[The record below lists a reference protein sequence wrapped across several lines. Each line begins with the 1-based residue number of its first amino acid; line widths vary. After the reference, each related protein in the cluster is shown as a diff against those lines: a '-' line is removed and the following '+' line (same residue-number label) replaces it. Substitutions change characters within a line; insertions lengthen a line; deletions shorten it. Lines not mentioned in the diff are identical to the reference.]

1 MKVKPL
7 IVIPSDQNREQVIRK
22 GQKLQYWTITWNS
35 LECVIAVVAGFLAG
49 SVALVGFG
57 FDSAIEVTSS
67 LAALWRLRRD
77 DDEARREA
85 SERTTARIIGSC
97 FLLLAGYV
105 LVNAVEVF
113 RRHEL
118 PERSIPGLVL
128 AALSVIVMPVL
139 VHYKRRVA
147 ARLGSGALEAEAR
160 QTRVCAFLSA
170 ILLAVLGLNAW
181 LGWRLADPV
190 AGLAMVPL
198 IAWEGWQAITGRTC
212 CAD

>member
-1 MKVKPL
+1 MADLAVLPRTVS
-7 IVIPSDQNREQVIRK
+7 ITTGRR
-22 GQKLQYWTITWNS
+22 LQYLTIAWNS
-35 LECVIAVVAGFLAG
+35 IECVVALVAGFLAG

-57 FDSAIEVTSS
+57 FDSAIEVISS
-67 LAALWRLRRD
+67 LAVLWRLRRD
-77 DDEARREA
+77 GDEARREA
-85 SERTTARIIGSC
+85 SERATARIIGAS

-160 QTRVCAFLSA
+160 QTRVCAYLSA
-170 ILLAVLGLNAW
+170 ILLGGLGFNAW
-181 LGWRLADPV
+181 LGWWWADPI
-190 AGLAMVPL
+190 AGLVMVPL

>member
-1 MKVKPL
+1 MAAMADLALPRGVS
-7 IVIPSDQNREQVIRK
+7 VTAGRR
-22 GQKLQYWTITWNS
+22 LQYLTIAWNS
-35 LECVIAVVAGFLAG
+35 IECVVALMAGFLAG

-67 LAALWRLRRD
+67 LAALWRLHRD

-85 SERTTARIIGSC
+85 SEHSTARIIGAC

-118 PERSIPGLVL
+118 PERSIPGLIL
-128 AALSVIVMPVL
+128 AALSMIVMPVL

-147 ARLGSGALEAEAR
+147 TRLGSGALEAEAR
-160 QTRVCAFLSA
+160 QTRVCAYLSA
-170 ILLAVLGLNAW
+170 ILLAGLGLNAW
-181 LGWRLADPV
+181 LGWWWADPV
-190 AGLAMVPL
+190 AGLVMVPL

>member
-1 MKVKPL
+1 MADLALPRSVS
-7 IVIPSDQNREQVIRK
+7 VTAGRR
-22 GQKLQYWTITWNS
+22 LQYLTIAWNS
-35 LECVIAVVAGFLAG
+35 IECVVALMAGFLAG

-67 LAALWRLRRD
+67 LAALWRLHRD

-85 SERTTARIIGSC
+85 SEHSTARIIGAC

-118 PERSIPGLVL
+118 PDRSIAGLIL
-128 AALSVIVMPVL
+128 AALSMIVMPVL

-147 ARLGSGALEAEAR
+147 TRLGSGALEAEAR
-160 QTRVCAFLSA
+160 QTRVCAYLSA
-170 ILLAVLGLNAW
+170 ILLAGLGLNAW
-181 LGWRLADPV
+181 LGWWWADPV
-190 AGLAMVPL
+190 AGLVMVPL